1 MLQTKNVLLPIVL
14 SSMAMVS
21 ILVAEALM
29 IEHLPKVAPYLF
41 YFTSASAALL
51 IVYGVPN
58 NIVHTLA

>member
-1 MLQTKNVLLPIVL
+1 
-14 SSMAMVS
+14 MAMVS